1 MSAAKKPEA
10 ESAVLDPAGFRSR
23 VDAVHVSLG
32 PVQPKKS
39 VVRFDHENFG
49 GRRSGPAPA
58 VWTLYVSR
66 EAYAALGSPEHVRL
80 TIERA

>member
-1 MSAAKKPEA
+1 MSTPK
-10 ESAVLDPAGFRSR
+10 SSDLVDPAGLRSR
-23 VDAVHVSLG
+23 VDAVHVDLG
-32 PVQPKKS
+32 PGVPKKS
-39 VVRFDHENFG
+39 VVRFDHADFG
-49 GRRSGPAPA
+49 GRRNGPAPA

>member
-1 MSAAKKPEA
+1 MSTPK
-10 ESAVLDPAGFRSR
+10 SSDLVDPAGLRSR
-23 VDAVHVSLG
+23 VNVVSVELG
-32 PVQPKKS
+32 PCVPKKS
-39 VVRFDHENFG
+39 VVRFDHADFG

>member
-1 MSAAKKPEA
+1 
-10 ESAVLDPAGFRSR
+10 V
-23 VDAVHVSLG
+23 
-32 PVQPKKS
+32 PKKS
-39 VVRFDHENFG
+39 VVRFDHADFG